1 MFANQREHSLDV
13 GGAADTV
20 RMDERLPKIDEVIS
34 TVCGE
39 AAGLSTGVKR
49 RRTLQVERD
58 LRAFIEAEADRYL
71 TDDEHTI
78 LAAERE
84 FDPTGAACR
93 ALEAEVLFFALV
105 GFITPAHLA
114 PDLLLRRVQLD
125 LVDALGG
132 YVAYVVLRNHDSSSM
147 RRELRSAL
155 IRARQELK
163 RERREQSWAREVARM
178 TPREREGIE
187 SMERQM
193 ADLAA
198 RRHPTSAGQP
208 KSNDNDQEL
217 DSHD

>member
-1 MFANQREHSLDV
+1 MFANECRQVPDV

-20 RMDERLPKIDEVIS
+20 RMEKRLPNIDEVLS

-39 AAGLSTGVKR
+39 AAGPITGIKHR
-49 RRTLQVERD
+49 RAVRVENE
-58 LRAFIEAEADRYL
+58 LRAFLETEADRYL
-71 TDDEHTI
+71 TDDERTI
-78 LAAERE
+78 LAAEQE
-84 FDPTGAACR
+84 FAPTGAACR
-93 ALEAEVLFFALV
+93 ALEAEVLLVALV
-105 GFITPAHLA
+105 GFITPPYLA

-147 RRELRSAL
+147 RRDLRSTL
-155 IRARQELK
+155 FRARQELK

-187 SMERQM
+187 SMERRM

-208 KSNDNDQEL
+208 TSNDNDQER